1 MKRYIVMHHRRPLKA
16 HKTDNTLKGIQ
27 INQSRK
33 QIPLCAFRVIKKC
46 IKVFM
51 MVLEFINVKFNCVE
65 SRVR

>member
-33 QIPLCAFRVIKKC
+33 QIPLCVSC
-46 IKVFM
+46 HQKVHKG
-51 MVLEFINVKFNCVE
+51 IYD
-65 SRVR
+65 SPGIY

>member
-33 QIPLCAFRVIKKC
+33 QIPLCVSC
-46 IKVFM
+46 PQKVYNGIYDG
-51 MVLEFINVKFNCVE
+51 LGLY
-65 SRVR
+65 

>member
-33 QIPLCAFRVIKKC
+33 QRPLCVSC
-46 IKVFM
+46 HQKVHKG
-51 MVLEFINVKFNCVE
+51 LYDGPGIY
-65 SRVR
+65 